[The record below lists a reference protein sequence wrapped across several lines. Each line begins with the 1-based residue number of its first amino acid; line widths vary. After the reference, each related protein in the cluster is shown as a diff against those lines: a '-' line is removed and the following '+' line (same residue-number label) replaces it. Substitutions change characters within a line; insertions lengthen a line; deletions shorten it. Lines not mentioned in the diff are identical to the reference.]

1 MKSKNMTQTPKILHC
16 IATKF
21 WWLSNTWENFNA
33 LMCSRKKQLQY
44 TWSSFTCVDF
54 MVFQLYLYCQLQW
67 FGAFGFSECLCL
79 YLLKYS
85 SEGAETWQNHR
96 LDISEYTDDENQW

>member
-1 MKSKNMTQTPKILHC
+1 
-16 IATKF
+16 
-21 WWLSNTWENFNA
+21 
-33 LMCSRKKQLQY
+33 
-44 TWSSFTCVDF
+44 

-96 LDISEYTDDENQW
+96 LDISEYTDDDNQWQVMHVLVVVVFTKSVLPHII